1 VAGVQSGKPHLDPA
15 GPTGAGRCLLLEVD
29 EPGAAYGPTDDLT
42 DLQQAVG
49 RAHRQG
55 VHRTGDAVAV
65 VAGRY
70 PKQNCVD

>member
-1 VAGVQSGKPHLDPA
+1 
-15 GPTGAGRCLLLEVD
+15 LLLEVD